1 MIALAFA
8 LLVQAQAATPDE
20 AAYDA
25 RLRASAG
32 AVRAYQG
39 PLDGG
44 WVVSAEG
51 VDLYALRLTDR
62 DGEVD
67 GAWRDLRRPGALDAS
82 GFLHGATREVGTVTL
97 RFGSATLVL
106 RPAASGWTGEITE
119 GDTARSAA
127 ARRAEP

>member
-1 MIALAFA
+1 MIALALA
-8 LLVQAQAATPDE
+8 LLLQPTPEE

-25 RLRASAG
+25 RLKASAG

-44 WVVSAEG
+44 WVISVDG

-62 DGEVD
+62 DGVVD

-82 GFLHGATREVGTVTL
+82 GFLHGATREGDLVTL
-97 RFGSATLVL
+97 RFGPATLGL
-106 RPAASGWTGEITE
+106 RSAPTGWSGELTE
-119 GDTARSAA
+119 GAA
-127 ARRAEP
+127 PRVATARRAEP

>member
-1 MIALAFA
+1 MIALVLA
-8 LLVQAQAATPDE
+8 LLVQPTPEE

-25 RLRASAG
+25 RLKASAG

-44 WVVSAEG
+44 WIVSAEG

-62 DGEVD
+62 DGVVD

-82 GFLHGATREVGTVTL
+82 GFLLGSAREGEAVTL
-97 RFGSATLVL
+97 RFGGATLVL
-106 RPAASGWTGEITE
+106 R
-119 GDTARSAA
+119 SAA
-127 ARRAEP
+127 AGWSAELTEAGAARTAVARRAEP